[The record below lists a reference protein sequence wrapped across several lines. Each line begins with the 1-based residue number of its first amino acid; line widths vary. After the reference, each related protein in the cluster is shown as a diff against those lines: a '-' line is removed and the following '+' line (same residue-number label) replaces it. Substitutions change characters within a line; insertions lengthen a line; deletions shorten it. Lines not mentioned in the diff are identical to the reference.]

1 MSLVAEITSSSS
13 VSLTNQLTSL
23 LPGIIFLMRPSTFSL
38 EVKFLVNC
46 LRHFYFASEKNFF
59 ITKCYLL
66 IVIGCLS
73 FLNKKYASKH
83 FFILML
89 SENANKET
97 VFSMKCYWLLVFL
110 IDNLFTILQW
120 KSSFTF
126 LLEVLTESFHNNLQK
141 LITPLFQSI

>member
-1 MSLVAEITSSSS
+1 MPVCSNVQKKEKKKGLVFINQCPPKVNQPLSAIRLEHSLHCTVVLHWKKNNIHYIIHNNCWAASSVEPQRSWTILSLVAEITSSSS

-66 IVIGCLS
+66 IVIGYLS
-73 FLNKKYASKH
+73 F
-83 FFILML
+83 
-89 SENANKET
+89 
-97 VFSMKCYWLLVFL
+97 
-110 IDNLFTILQW
+110 
-120 KSSFTF
+120 
-126 LLEVLTESFHNNLQK
+126 
-141 LITPLFQSI
+141 